1 MLEPT
6 VKVWDPIV
14 RLFHWCLV
22 VSFAVA
28 WLTADTWDDIHE
40 FAGYAAAA
48 LIGFRLVWGLVG
60 PRYARFTQFV
70 RSPRE
75 TLRYLGNMIRGR
87 ERRHLGHN
95 PAGGMMVVGLI
106 VVLAGTA
113 LTGWM
118 YTTDAFW
125 GVEWVEETHE
135 FLANLMLIL
144 VTLHVAG
151 VVFASFRH
159 RENLAR
165 AMVIGRK
172 RAPQSGDVI

>member
-1 MLEPT
+1 MSEPT

-28 WLTADTWDDIHE
+28 WLTADTWDGIHE

-48 LIGFRLVWGLVG
+48 LIGFRLIWGLVG
-60 PRYARFTQFV
+60 PRYARFSQFV
-70 RSPRE
+70 RSPGE
-75 TLRYLGNMIRGR
+75 TLRYLGNMIRGT

-95 PAGGMMVVGLI
+95 PAGGMMIIGLI
-106 VVLAGTA
+106 VALAGTA

-125 GVEWVEETHE
+125 GVAWVEETHE
-135 FLANLMLIL
+135 FLANLMLVL